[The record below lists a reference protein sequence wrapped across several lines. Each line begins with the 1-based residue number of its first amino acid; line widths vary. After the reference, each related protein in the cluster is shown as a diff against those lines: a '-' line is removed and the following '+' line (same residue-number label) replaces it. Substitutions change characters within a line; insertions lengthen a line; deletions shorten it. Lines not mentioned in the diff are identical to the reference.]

1 MLFCMQEEMGIVV
14 SVRMRKGFTFCRVGV
29 FFSRERDFFL
39 FFRVGIYG
47 GGVIV
52 LRGGFRRWDE
62 GNV

>member
-39 FFRVGIYG
+39 FF
-47 GGVIV
+47 
-52 LRGGFRRWDE
+52 
-62 GNV
+62 